1 MEAMGGKIGVDS
13 VPGDGSTFW
22 IELPYTEAPEHAVHR
37 QEQLNAIEIKHIR
50 GTRTVLYIED
60 NLANMRLMEHIV
72 SYRPQVRLMSAV
84 QGRLGLDLA
93 YQHQPDLILLD
104 LHLPDLSGDE
114 VLRRLQADPRTNGIP
129 VVMIS
134 ADATPGQVD
143 RLLSA
148 GAASYMT
155 KPLNVEN
162 LLKAF
167 DDYLAEFAASDEA
180 HDFNVTGELK
190 S

>member
-1 MEAMGGKIGVDS
+1 
-13 VPGDGSTFW
+13 
-22 IELPYTEAPEHAVHR
+22 
-37 QEQLNAIEIKHIR
+37 
-50 GTRTVLYIED
+50 
-60 NLANMRLMEHIV
+60 MEHIV

-114 VLRRLQADPRTNGIP
+114 VLRRLQADTRTRRTP

-143 RLLSA
+143 RLLCA

-155 KPLNVEN
+155 KPLNVEK
-162 LLKAF
+162 LLKVF
-167 DDYLAEFAASDEA
+167 DDHLAEFAANGEA
-180 HDFNVTGELK
+180 HDLKITSELK